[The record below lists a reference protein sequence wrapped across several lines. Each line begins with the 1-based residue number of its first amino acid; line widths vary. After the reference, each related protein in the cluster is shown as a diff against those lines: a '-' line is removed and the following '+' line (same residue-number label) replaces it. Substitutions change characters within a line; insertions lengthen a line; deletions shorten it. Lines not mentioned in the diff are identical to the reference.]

1 MENHKR
7 SAADNRNSLDPCNL
21 QTFQCGHGIEG
32 PVRAHRSLNGSQASA
47 ENTNAAGQPPQ
58 SAGDTI
64 STVET
69 EQGPPTAEQ
78 GQDVECLQKEPPG
91 PLFSV
96 FTLPQKRYI
105 VFMTAFGGFFSPLS
119 ANIYLPA
126 LNALSKDLHVSN
138 SIINLTLTSYMIFQG
153 LAPTVFGDLGD
164 MIGRRPVYILS
175 FVIYLGANIG
185 LALQTNYAALF
196 VLRCLQSTGSSGTVA
211 LGNGVIADIATSGE
225 RGKYIGYAVSGP
237 MVAPAIAPVI
247 GGVLTE
253 FLGWRAI
260 FWFLA
265 IMGVVYLIP
274 FAVTFP
280 ETCRNVV
287 GNGSVPA
294 QRWNVSLL
302 NYLQVRGHTKQ
313 TEVSTQKQP
322 IQERTTAQT
331 ELASRR
337 KLRWPNP
344 LRTIHIILEKDVGI
358 ILFYNSL
365 IYTAF
370 YDVTA
375 TIPSLF
381 AEIYNFN
388 DLQIGLCYIPFGVGC
403 ACASIITGHFMDWN
417 YRRVALNS
425 GFHID
430 IRRGDDLQ
438 HFPLEKARVQV
449 IYPMIYCGIAAIL
462 CYGWVLE
469 KNAPL
474 AAPLILHFI
483 IGLTLTGGFNVMST
497 MLVDLYPLSPST
509 ATAANNLVRCWMG
522 AAGTAIIAEMIKGM
536 GRGWCFTFIAAVVFL
551 ACGLL
556 WVEERWGP
564 GWREERRVRFE
575 KEKEKE
581 KAKRNQVADVETPR
595 DALEKS

>member
-1 MENHKR
+1 MEDSGH
-7 SAADNRNSLDPCNL
+7 SSVTDNQDFNDANNVKTSLCETDL
-21 QTFQCGHGIEG
+21 EG
-32 PVRAHRSLNGSQASA
+32 SDRAHQDPNKSQGS
-47 ENTNAAGQPPQ
+47 ETNASSVGPPPQ
-58 SAGDTI
+58 STGDIISAAQIEQAPLAAG
-64 STVET
+64 
-69 EQGPPTAEQ
+69 Q
-78 GQDVECLQKEPPG
+78 GQDVEDLRREPSE

-105 VFMTAFGGFFSPLS
+105 VFMASFGGFFSPLS

-126 LNALSKDLHVSN
+126 LNALSTDLHVSN

-153 LAPTVFGDLGD
+153 LAPTIFGDLGD

-175 FVIYLGANIG
+175 FIIYLGANLG

-196 VLRCLQSTGSSGTVA
+196 VLRCVQSTGSSGTVA

-225 RGKYIGYAVSGP
+225 RGTYIGYAVSGP

-247 GGVLTE
+247 GGILTE

-274 FAVTFP
+274 FIITFP

-287 GNGSVPA
+287 GNGSIPA
-294 QRWNVSLL
+294 QKWNVSLL
-302 NYLQVRGHTKQ
+302 NYLQVRKYSRQHNKLPRERPT
-313 TEVSTQKQP
+313 
-322 IQERTTAQT
+322 QERTAAQV
-331 ELASRR
+331 EQASKR

-344 LRTIHIILEKDVGI
+344 LRAIRIIFEKDVGI
-358 ILFYNSL
+358 VLFYTGIINV
-365 IYTAF
+365 AF

-381 AEIYNFN
+381 AEIYSFN
-388 DLQIGLCYIPFGVGC
+388 NLQVGLCYIPFGVGC
-403 ACASIITGHFMDWN
+403 ACASIIAGHFMDWN
-417 YRRVALNS
+417 YRRVARNA
-425 GFHID
+425 GFRVD
-430 IRRGDDLQ
+430 LKRGDDMQ
-438 HFPLEKARVQV
+438 HFPLEKAHIQV
-449 IYPMIYCGIAAIL
+449 IYPMIYFGIAAIL

-497 MLVDLYPLSPST
+497 ILIDL
-509 ATAANNLVRCWMG
+509 
-522 AAGTAIIAEMIKGM
+522 
-536 GRGWCFTFIAAVVFL
+536 
-551 ACGLL
+551 
-556 WVEERWGP
+556 
-564 GWREERRVRFE
+564 
-575 KEKEKE
+575 
-581 KAKRNQVADVETPR
+581 
-595 DALEKS
+595 